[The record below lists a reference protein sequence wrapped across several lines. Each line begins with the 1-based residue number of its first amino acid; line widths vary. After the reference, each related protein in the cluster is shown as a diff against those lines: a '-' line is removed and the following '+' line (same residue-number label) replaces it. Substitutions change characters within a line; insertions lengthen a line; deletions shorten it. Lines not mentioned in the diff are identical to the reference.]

1 MRFLFRMTLFVLF
14 VFSLQ
19 SGFSFAF
26 SFSEYDNET
35 DSTTADKA
43 EKNLAALKCP
53 ASFKNKKIATMIG
66 EQHRDDR
73 YSHYATIITVGDPDF
88 DYRFGTKKSVYGP
101 LIDEL
106 NQSFS
111 QLGLKTYTGAEINDQ
126 IAREE
131 QEAFLN
137 NDVEAA
143 LSAATR
149 LKADF
154 LLKGIISTRAQTNK
168 VVKIEEVFVTITLTL
183 HNSESTQLTTARV
196 SEAVFSDADTLGTIQ
211 RLVKEQSRSITYQ
224 LFKDYCRKEN

>member
-1 MRFLFRMTLFVLF
+1 MTLFVLLM
-14 VFSLQ
+14 FSLQ

-26 SFSEYDNET
+26 SFSEYDNKT
-35 DSTTADKA
+35 DSTTAGKA
-43 EKNLAALKCP
+43 KKNLAALKCP
-53 ASFKNKKIATMIG
+53 ASFKNKKIAAMIG

-73 YSHYATIITVGDPDF
+73 YDHYGTIVTVGDPDF

-183 HNSESTQLTTARV
+183 LNNEGTQLTTARV

-211 RLVKEQSRSITYQ
+211 RLVHEQARSITYQ

>member
-1 MRFLFRMTLFVLF
+1 MKFLFRMTLFVLF
-14 VFSLQ
+14 TFSLQ

-35 DSTTADKA
+35 DGATADRAKQP
-43 EKNLAALKCP
+43 LAALKCP

-73 YSHYATIITVGDPDF
+73 YGHYGTIVTVGDPDF

-101 LIDEL
+101 LVDEL
-106 NQSFS
+106 NQIFA
-111 QLGLKTYTGAEINDQ
+111 QIGLKPYTSAEINDQ

-137 NDVEAA
+137 NDVEAS

-149 LKADF
+149 LKVDF
-154 LLKGIISTRAQTNK
+154 ILKGIISSRAQTNK
-168 VVKIEEVFVTITLTL
+168 VVKIEEVFITMTMTL
-183 HNSESTQLTTARV
+183 HNSEGTQLTTARV

-211 RLVKEQSRSITYQ
+211 RLVHEQSRSITNQ
-224 LFKDYCRKEN
+224 LFKDYCRKKN